1 MRNSFYF
8 FFWKS
13 AQHEWLVES
22 YNLTV
27 TQGSTVNISC
37 NVSNLDEDDV
47 MEWTSHNPDMTLF
60 FNQHK
65 IAGTPDR
72 YILSNR
78 ATTDTLWSFPML
90 NREIAGS
97 LNAKFGVGRQSL

>member
-1 MRNSFYF
+1 M
-8 FFWKS
+8 
-13 AQHEWLVES
+13 VES

-27 TQGSTVNISC
+27 TQGSAVSIPC
-37 NVSNLDEDDV
+37 NVSNLDDDDV

-72 YILSNR
+72 YSVESSNNGYTLVISDAQPEDSREFECKVRGWQTKSVILSV
-78 ATTDTLWSFPML
+78 
-90 NREIAGS
+90 
-97 LNAKFGVGRQSL
+97 VGK